1 MDRRIFLKRVVKTFF
16 ALLGLSFSLFLL
28 YLSPS
33 KVKKK
38 AITFFPVL
46 GEEELPRNGV
56 KRVDFT
62 YENRGR
68 KINTKVFIVMSGSGL
83 FALSPICTHLGCL
96 VNWDYNKKEFICPCH
111 GGTYDMEGNVRKG
124 PPSDPLTRL
133 PLKIRE
139 EKVYIGMVV

>member
-1 MDRRIFLKRVVKTFF
+1 MFLKRVVKAFF
-16 ALLGLSFSLFLL
+16 ALLGLSFSLFFL

-38 AITFFPVL
+38 TVTFFPVL
-46 GEEELPRNGV
+46 DEEELPRSGV
-56 KRVDFT
+56 KRVDFI

-68 KINTKVFIVMSGSGL
+68 KITTKVFIVMSRSGL

-96 VNWDYNKKEFICPCH
+96 VNWDNNKKEFLCPCH
-111 GGTYDMEGNVRKG
+111 GGTYGMEGDVRKG

-133 PLKIRE
+133 SLKIQE